1 MLKFLLIASLIKVF
15 MYRLAA
21 TRFNTQTWQE
31 NATWRELH
39 QHIGCIYGSPSKIK
53 DNIFNGDILFILE
66 MHNDENKIKGIGI
79 VKKQEMNDKYYRIY
93 SEGNYNRFIYKSPY
107 RLAIDDLEPYDKA
120 IVEMFDTLLF
130 KSKKHIKRSQGITE
144 LPDWIMQNKQFNFI
158 HFFREL
164 FKKKFP
170 ETLAE
175 KTAL

>member
-1 MLKFLLIASLIKVF
+1 

-39 QHIGCIYGSPSKIK
+39 QHTGCIYGSPSKIK
-53 DNIFNGDILFILE
+53 DNIFNSDIIFVLE
-66 MHNDENKIKGIGI
+66 MHNDENKIKGIGLI
-79 VKKQEMNDKYYRIY
+79 KKQEMNDKYYRIY
-93 SEGNYNRFIYKSPY
+93 STGNYNRFIYKSPY
-107 RLAIDDLEPYDKA
+107 HLALDNLAPYDKA

-130 KSKKHIKRSQGITE
+130 KSKKHIKRAQGITE
-144 LPDWIMQNKQFNFI
+144 LPQWILQSKQFNFI

-164 FKKKFP
+164 FKKTFP
-170 ETLAE
+170 AAFAE